1 MHEVERIL
9 NHDGEPLSRRYKIRW
24 TGYGPRKDTW
34 EDASHIQT
42 SLITKYWEDIGK
54 TQKKAIVDHMAKKG
68 NQSPGSDDDTEP
80 EDGAKPN
87 GPPKKKR
94 SVVST
99 AASHKP
105 KRLRTQK

>member
-1 MHEVERIL
+1 MFVLFCKVSPIKPFL
-9 NHDGEPLSRRYKIRW
+9 K
-24 TGYGPRKDTW
+24 
-34 EDASHIQT
+34 
-42 SLITKYWEDIGK
+42 EDIGK